1 MATKNKDNKKRRKP
15 KGKSLSQKLEEKE
28 LARASEEEDSDEDED
43 EDADEPETA
52 SDDDEDDDDLVDA
65 EYEEDD
71 EDDDDVV
78 DAEYADDD
86 DEEEEE
92 DDSDEDDDDSDDED
106 EDEDE
111 DELAAAAQMGV
122 QRYVM
127 AGFFG
132 FWIVVSYIIGRA
144 LESLWAEVAT
154 RQWWLENAPWLSSV
168 EAEGTLTSRAN
179 IALLIGVVIGGGIV
193 LRYYRDADTRTYADE
208 VAEQLGKVKW
218 PTRKQVGNNTVV
230 VIVSTAILTIYLT
243 LLDQFWS
250 FVTNLIYIGGA

>member
-86 DEEEEE
+86 EEE
-92 DDSDEDDDDSDDED
+92 DDSDEDDSDDED

>member
-28 LARASEEEDSDEDED
+28 LARASEEEEDSEDED
-43 EDADEPETA
+43 EDADEPEA
-52 SDDDEDDDDLVDA
+52 SDDDDDELVDA
-65 EYEEDD
+65 EYEDD
-71 EDDDDVV
+71 DDADDDDDVV
-78 DAEYADDD
+78 DAEYADD
-86 DEEEEE
+86 EEE
-92 DDSDEDDDDSDDED
+92 DDDGSDEDSDDED
-106 EDEDE
+106 DEEEDEE
-111 DELAAAAQMGV
+111 ELAAAAQMGV

-168 EAEGTLTSRAN
+168 EAEGTLMSRAN
-179 IALLIGVVIGGGIV
+179 IALLIGVVVGGGIV